1 MVIEHERYKCVSGS
15 SKPYFYIN
23 SDKLEEDI
31 QWILA
36 NKIDSIRLSQY
47 DGYKLKSIEPILQ
60 LKHIRSLVIFLKK
73 VDLSKLCQLDNLE
86 ELSIGE
92 LNLNIDISNLKK
104 LQDFYLLYHKNIK
117 GLNTLSALKKL
128 IAVKAEATFFS
139 EVNFNSWK
147 NLDELASLNS
157 KLPPNLSFLK
167 NNRKLRELEIH
178 NTRTQFNV
186 SDLSSIKESLE
197 ILKIGSC
204 KKVEGIEEVLP
215 KLTNLRWFALTDSV
229 PLKSSRFIDM
239 LPNLDTLVVLGSSY
253 FENGDLSNLK
263 GKMKH
268 IGIDD
273 KKHYSLKTKDFSL

>member
-1 MVIEHERYKCVSGS
+1 MEIIHERYKRIHEGV
-15 SKPYFYIN
+15 KYYFYID
-23 SDKLEEDI
+23 SDNLKKDFEFISEKNITNIKLTPD
-31 QWILA
+31 L
-36 NKIDSIRLSQY
+36 
-47 DGYKLKSIEPILQ
+47 YKLGSINALLQ
-60 LKHIRSLVIFLKK
+60 LKHIQSLEIFIKG

-86 ELSIGE
+86 ELGIGE
-92 LNLNIDISNLKK
+92 LNLNIDVSNLKK

-117 GLNTLSALKKL
+117 GLNTLSALKKM
-128 IAVKAEATFFS
+128 IVVKAEAAFFS
-139 EVNFNSWK
+139 EANFGSWK
-147 NLDELASLNS
+147 NLDELASLSS
-157 KLPPNLSFLK
+157 KLPPNLLFLK
-167 NNRKLRELEIH
+167 NNQKLRELEIH
-178 NTRTQFNV
+178 NTRTQFDV
-186 SDLSSIKESLE
+186 SDLSLIKESLE

-215 KLTNLRWFALTDSV
+215 KLTNLRWFALTDAV
-229 PLKSSRFIDM
+229 PLKNSRFVDI